1 MSQPKNYPKRI
12 DFKNSGAAWDEADPG
27 FDIPYEIPF
36 EYKQIVLGSYSHGS
50 SDCQYP
56 GDEKDWSLF
65 NEFAKDITSGMDTCP
80 VHSEKF
86 DEFRE
91 MVTEAI
97 EEFVQGGA
105 LADIIADE
113 AGEKFKQFKLKK
125 KAEWHPPLIYP
136 DC

>member
-12 DFKNSGAAWDEADPG
+12 DFKNSGNGDEEADPG

-36 EYKQIVLGSYSHGS
+36 EYKRIVYPHGS
-50 SDCQYP
+50 GGCQHP

-65 NEFAKDITSGMDTCP
+65 NEFAKDITGGMDTCP
-80 VHSEKF
+80 VHSGKF

-97 EEFVQGGA
+97 EEFIHGGA
-105 LADIIADE
+105 LADIIADA
-113 AGEKFKQFKLKK
+113 AGEKFKEFKLKK

-136 DC
+136 DCY